1 MVALSATPGT
11 DLQAVRAMLQNLL
24 ISRIELRNE
33 ESPDIVKYTHHRKI
47 EKVVVGLS
55 EELKSVKEKYLA
67 VLEHFVK
74 RLSQSGVLSESEHV
88 IHRPRDVWSHGS
100 WFSITCWPKKQCFP
114 TRPALTPPINGT
126 QYCTNQVPMLPL
138 VKY

>member
-74 RLSQSGVLSESEHV
+74 RLSQSGVLGESEHV
-88 IHRPRDVWSHGS
+88 IH
-100 WFSITCWPKKQCFP
+100 
-114 TRPALTPPINGT
+114 
-126 QYCTNQVPMLPL
+126 
-138 VKY
+138 